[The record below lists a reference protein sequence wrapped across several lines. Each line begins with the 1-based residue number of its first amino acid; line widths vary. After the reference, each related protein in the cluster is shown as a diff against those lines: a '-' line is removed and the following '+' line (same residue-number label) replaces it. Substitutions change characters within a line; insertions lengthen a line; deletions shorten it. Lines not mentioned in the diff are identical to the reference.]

1 MTETLDESVSDR
13 AHHNDERPGG
23 SRLSDE
29 SADIR
34 RGLIHLN
41 VRIAAV
47 TILRLGQ
54 CQEGGMSAQ
63 DVYLNCGEDSAC
75 NDQDTL
81 SAPEVTALATLI
93 ASEIT
98 RRRRNDQG
106 YMVCAVDGR
115 GNEIVRMPVR
125 ILVHA
130 EPNRLPGGP
139 AT

>member
-81 SAPEVTALATLI
+81 SAPEVTALATSLLPK
-93 ASEIT
+93 S
-98 RRRRNDQG
+98 QG
-106 YMVCAVDGR
+106 VD
-115 GNEIVRMPVR
+115 
-125 ILVHA
+125 
-130 EPNRLPGGP
+130 
-139 AT
+139 ATIRATWFVPSTDGAMRS